1 MSLFSQSLF
10 KDYFSA
16 VEATE
21 SARICHRW
29 AAISTIASLLG
40 DKVYINFGGTKVYA
54 NFYIMIVGTAGSR
67 KSTAIKYAAKLLKEA
82 KYQNLA
88 AAATSREQFFEDFAS
103 MLDSDTRDNYLA
115 GLLDQ
120 EDLDKL
126 STNYTVIADEF
137 NDFAGLNNIGMYTS
151 LANLWDYTG
160 VFDYRPKHGK
170 KVAIIN
176 PILNILAGNTAD
188 GFAAAFPANVLNQG
202 LVSRTLVINSGKIR
216 QKLFWPETP
225 NPELIK
231 KLVHKLSLVKT
242 LEGEI
247 IITPGAK
254 AVLKDIYEN
263 WNNIEDSRFA
273 SYGSRRYRQLLK
285 LCIVMAASHGGLF
298 VTKETVVEANTILT
312 FAERHMPEALGE
324 HGLSKSSP
332 VVGRILDTV
341 KHHPSTLIQVDAIY
355 AAVATDVRDLKEC
368 KDIIM
373 NLVAAGRLQA
383 TRAGITYVHK
393 QHKAGGNESLHCNMK
408 QLWENEHEFRKY

>member
-10 KDYFSA
+10 KDYFRA

-40 DKVYINFGGTKVYA
+40 DKVYINFGGTKVYP
-54 NFYIMIVGTAGSR
+54 NFYIMIVGSAGSR

-82 KYQNLA
+82 KYVNLA

-103 MLDSDTRDNYLA
+103 MVDQDTRDSYLA
-115 GLLDQ
+115 GLLDPP
-120 EDLDKL
+120 DLEKI

-160 VFDYRPKHGK
+160 VFEYRPKHGK

-176 PILNILAGNTAD
+176 PLLNILAGNTAD

-216 QKLFWPETP
+216 QKLYWPETP
-225 NPELIK
+225 DPSLIK
-231 KLVHKLSLVKT
+231 NLVGKLVQVSK

-247 IITPGAK
+247 IITAGAK
-254 AVLKDIYEN
+254 SILKDIYEN
-263 WNNIEDSRFA
+263 WHNIEDSRFA

-285 LCIVMAASHGGLF
+285 LCIVIAASYGGVL
-298 VTKETVVEANTILT
+298 VTKEYVIEANTILT
-312 FAERHMPEALGE
+312 FAERHMPDALGE

-341 KHHPSTLIQVDAIY
+341 KNHPSALIQVDEIY
-355 AAVATDVRDLKEC
+355 KAVATDVRDLKEC

-373 NLVAAGRLQA
+373 NLVAADRLQA
-383 TRAGITYVHK
+383 TRAGMTYVHK
-393 QHKAGGNESLHCNMK
+393 KPKPGGNESLHCNMK
-408 QLWENEHEFRKY
+408 TLWENEQQYGTI

>member
-10 KDYFSA
+10 KDYFRS

-40 DKVYINFGGTKVYA
+40 DKVYINFGGTKVYP
-54 NFYIMIVGTAGSR
+54 NLYIMIVGTAGSR
-67 KSTAIKYAAKLLKEA
+67 KSTAIKYSAKLLREV
-82 KYQNLA
+82 KYGNLA

-103 MLDSDTRDNYLA
+103 VLDQDSRDNYSA
-115 GLLDQ
+115 GLLDP

-126 STNYTVIADEF
+126 STNYTVVADEF
-137 NDFAGLNNIGMYTS
+137 NDFAGLNNVGMYTS

-160 VFDYRPKHGK
+160 VFEYRPKHGK

-176 PILNILAGNTAD
+176 PILNLLAGNTPD

-202 LVSRTLVINSGKIR
+202 LVSRTLIINAGKIR
-216 QKLFWPETP
+216 QKLYWPDP
-225 NPELIK
+225 PDASVIK
-231 KLVHKLSLVKT
+231 SLAEKLSLVKT
-242 LEGEI
+242 LVGEI
-247 IITPGAK
+247 IISPGAK
-254 AVLKDIYEN
+254 AVLKDIYEH
-263 WNNIEDSRFA
+263 WNNVEDSRFA

-285 LCIVMAASHGGLF
+285 LCIIMAASHGGLI
-298 VTKETVVEANTILT
+298 VNKETVIEANTILT
-312 FAERHMPEALGE
+312 FAERHMPDALGE
-324 HGLSKSSP
+324 HGLNRSSP

-341 KHHPSTLIQVDAIY
+341 KHHHQPLISVDSIY
-355 AAVATDVRDLKEC
+355 KAVATDVKDLKEC

-373 NLVAAGRLQA
+373 NLVAADRLQA

-393 QHKAGGNESLHCNMK
+393 QFNKMGNENLHCNMK
-408 QLWENEHEFRKY
+408 HLWENE